1 MNNNYNN
8 DKKNFIQNQ
17 FKFCTKEARCD
28 QGRINVIYV
37 GLEEETFKLPATFIK
52 YSELILS

>member
-1 MNNNYNN
+1 MI
-8 DKKNFIQNQ
+8 KKNFIQNQ